1 MPSIS
6 DEVSMFRL
14 WRRTSDSA
22 EWLPTSRL
30 LVHVGD
36 GGSVVPAHLSW
47 VTEDGAQSA
56 MGFSPDMATCYGHRR
71 TTAGDVV
78 EVRGERDDRRV
89 YPEGADGALGYE
101 FDTEVEDAGG
111 WYPAGRLKML
121 IDDGSEAPVRWVAWG
136 DQTGNTCSFALR
148 SVSPSGNADVS
159 DLVSAV
165 WASAEHRDAGEVA
178 KNLVDAST
186 SKWFAP
192 HNRASLEFRLTQ
204 EIAVDRYVLTA
215 ANDAPDRDPAT
226 WTLRG
231 SADGHLWRTLDIRSG
246 QSFAER
252 HQSRMYRIA
261 EPGSYGH
268 YRLDITGN
276 NGSPHLQL
284 QAVRFRAYGSGGFV
298 GYRQRPGHAPVA
310 YRGIRV
316 AQASPDMP
324 AEPLPEDAPAPSK
337 ARRATSTRGFPP
349 NTLDAEGT
357 PIWLSE
363 LASDEPHHTLH
374 VVRGLEP
381 AQALE
386 ALGANPQLFQPCEL
400 PRAKP
405 DRWSSLPGAALGIQ
419 PGTSA
424 ALLAGRIG
432 AWTFV
437 YDDSAFT
444 GHDDTTSL
452 SANGRV
458 AATSTYSS
466 HGDADFTY
474 AVDGTQLAWINVYDL
489 NLKDDL
495 SGMPDEL
502 RAAFEAAGTVE
513 HDYLEPGEP
522 DDDVCMRAI
531 CALASLSCT
540 VEDLRRIPLLATP
553 FG

>member
-1 MPSIS
+1 MPSVS
-6 DEVSMFRL
+6 DEMLAFRL
-14 WRRTSDSA
+14 WRRVSDSA
-22 EWLPTSRL
+22 EWLQAPRL

-36 GGSVVPAHLSW
+36 GGSAALAHLSW
-47 VTEDGAQSA
+47 GTEDGAQSA
-56 MGFSPDMATCYGHRR
+56 LAFSPDMASCYGHHR
-71 TTAGDVV
+71 TTGGDVV
-78 EVRGERDDRRV
+78 EVRGEL
-89 YPEGADGALGYE
+89 DGRGEFPRGSRGYE
-101 FDTEVEDAGG
+101 FDTEIEEAGN
-111 WYPAGRLKML
+111 WHPAGRLRVL
-121 IDDGSEAPVRWVAWG
+121 IDDGSEVPVLWVAWG
-136 DQTGNTCSFALR
+136 DQSSNACSVVLR
-148 SVSPSGNADVS
+148 SASPSGKADVS

-178 KNLVDAST
+178 KNLVDASA

-192 HNRASLEFRLTQ
+192 HNRASLEFQLTQ
-204 EIAVDRYVLTA
+204 QIAVDRYVLTS

-231 SADGHLWRTLDIRSG
+231 SADGHLWQTLDIRSG

-252 HQSRMYRIA
+252 HQSKMYRIA
-261 EPGSYGH
+261 EPGSYDR

-276 NGSPHLQL
+276 NGSPDLQL
-284 QAVRFRAYGSGGFV
+284 EAVRFLADGSDRFV
-298 GYRQRPGHAPVA
+298 GYRQRAGNAPVA
-310 YRGIRV
+310 HRGIHV
-316 AQASPDMP
+316 AQSSPDML

-337 ARRATSTRGFPP
+337 ARLAMSTPEFPP
-349 NTLDAEGT
+349 NTLDSQGT

-386 ALGANPQLFQPCEL
+386 ALGANPKLFQPCEL
-400 PRAKP
+400 PSAKP
-405 DRWSSLPGAALGIQ
+405 DRWSSLPGAALGIE

-437 YDDSAFT
+437 YDDSGFT

-452 SANGRV
+452 SANGRA
-458 AATSTYSS
+458 AATSMYSIN
-466 HGDADFTY
+466 HDASLTY
-474 AVDGTQLAWINVYDL
+474 AVDGTQLAWIDRHDL
-489 NLKDDL
+489 NLKKDL

-502 RAAFEAAGTVE
+502 RAAFRAAGTVG
-513 HDYLEPGEP
+513 HDYLEPGQP
-522 DDDVCMRAI
+522 DYDICMRAI

-540 VEDLRRIPLLATP
+540 VEDLHRIPLLATP